1 MILEA
6 KIKTAEEEPETEL
19 SKAKTKRKKSPWE
32 LYKEFINEIKS
43 DEKNIIEQTF
53 KEYFFYHAPLFLAKE
68 YNSDQNLNNEIVKH
82 INDALTEIKKD
93 VSRKKL
99 PENVNPNKIVD
110 IVEKMLEFIKQQK
123 GKGLP
128 LDLAPVTH
136 VAKVSDH
143 SNLKILTSIQMLQ
156 KLP

>member
-1 MILEA
+1 MILAA

-43 DEKNIIEQTF
+43 DEKNINEQIF

-68 YNSDQNLNNEIVKH
+68 CNRDQNINNEIVKH
-82 INDALTEIKKD
+82 INDALTELRKD
-93 VSRKKL
+93 ISRKKL
-99 PENVNPNKIVD
+99 PENINPNKIVD
-110 IVEKMLEFIKQQK
+110 IVEKMLEFIKEQK

-128 LDLAPVTH
+128 LDLALVTH
-136 VAKVSDH
+136 VVKVSDH
-143 SNLKILTSIQMLQ
+143 SNLKILTPIETLQ